1 MIFIGQNKM
10 KVEVKLYANL
20 AKLLPSVNQKK
31 QSIITIR
38 KGATINDLLEK
49 MKIPKEISNV
59 IMLNGK
65 QCDRQTKLSE
75 GDKISIFPPIAGG

>member
-1 MIFIGQNKM
+1 M

-20 AKLLPSVNQKK
+20 AKLLPSGSQKK
-31 QSIITIR
+31 QSIVTI
-38 KGATINDLLEK
+38 KKDATIADLLEK
-49 MKIPKEISNV
+49 LKIPTEVSNV

-65 QCDRQTKLSE
+65 QCDRQTKLNE